1 MDSDDCGSDSLGI
14 PTMVAADPSPATN
27 DEIRRLRE
35 QEERDEALYLDEAP
49 ATGIMVPRF
58 LVGPVAI
65 SLLVAAIGLLV
76 LFVIG
81 QVAST
86 VATLSA
92 LPQWAQMV
100 FCVALVAVAG
110 ATLFAL
116 WKVAAAFMSLRRNR
130 QIQLKGLQ
138 ELAARQT
145 GRRQANRKAEEGRST
160 AQRYT
165 EAYPIAPKLTQVGFG
180 DEDIKELEAVRQR
193 LMDDSRASGAQ
204 DWLEEFRNDFQG
216 VLDRVANGRIQYYA
230 RRVGLKTAASPNALI
245 DTLVALYCA
254 FMMLSSLAR
263 IYNLRLG
270 GMGTTVL
277 LVRAFFNAYLA
288 GQTNELEDLAG
299 ENIQHA
305 LGLSEGLW
313 GAIVGKVGAKAAT
326 GSLNYFLLCRLG
338 KHAVKLLR
346 PVAVDYRERS

>member
-1 MDSDDCGSDSLGI
+1 MGSDDQDDCGSNNLGT
-14 PTMVAADPSPATN
+14 PTMVAADSSPATEE
-27 DEIRRLRE
+27 EIRRLRE
-35 QEERDEALYLDEAP
+35 QEERDESLYLEEAP
-49 ATGIMVPRF
+49 PTGITIPRF

-65 SLLVAAIGLLV
+65 SLLVATIGLLV

-86 VATLSA
+86 VAALSA
-92 LPQWAQMV
+92 LPQSAQMI
-100 FCVALVAVAG
+100 FCAALIVVAG
-110 ATLFAL
+110 ATLFAV
-116 WKVAAAFMSLRRNR
+116 WKVAAAFISLRRNR

-145 GRRQANRKAEEGRST
+145 GRRQANRRAEEGKRI
-160 AQRYT
+160 ARGYV
-165 EAYPIAPKLTQVGFG
+165 EDCPISPKLAEVGFG
-180 DEDIKELEAVRQR
+180 DEDIKELEGARQR
-193 LMDDSRASGAQ
+193 LMDDSRTSGARE
-204 DWLEEFRNDFQG
+204 WLEEFRNGFQG

-254 FMMLSSLAR
+254 FMMLTSLAR

-277 LVRAFFNAYLA
+277 LVRVFFNAYLA

-346 PVAVDYRERS
+346 PVSAE

>member
-1 MDSDDCGSDSLGI
+1 MGSDPQDDRGMDSLGI
-14 PTMVAADPSPATN
+14 PTMIAADSSPVTD
-27 DEIRRLRE
+27 DEIQRLRE
-35 QEERDEALYLDEAP
+35 QEEREETLYLDEAP
-49 ATGIMVPRF
+49 ATGITIPRF

-65 SLLVAAIGLLV
+65 SLLVAAIGLLA

-92 LPQWAQMV
+92 LPSWAQTV
-100 FCVALVAVAG
+100 FCAALITVAG

-130 QIQLKGLQ
+130 QIQLKGLE

-145 GRRQANRKAEEGRST
+145 GRRQARRRAEEGRSI
-160 AQRYT
+160 AHGYIQ
-165 EAYPIAPKLTQVGFG
+165 AYPVGPKLTEIGFR
-180 DEDIKELEAVRQR
+180 DEDIQELECAQQR
-193 LMDDSRASGAQ
+193 LMDDGHAAGAQ
-204 DWLEEFRNDFQG
+204 DWLVDFCDNFQG
-216 VLDRVANGRIQYYA
+216 ILDRVANSRIQYYA

-254 FMMLSSLAR
+254 FMMLTSLAR

-277 LVRAFFNAYLA
+277 LVRVFFNAYLA

-299 ENIQHA
+299 ENIQNA

-313 GAIVGKVGAKAAT
+313 GAIVGKIGAKAAT

-338 KHAVKLLR
+338 KHALKLLR
-346 PVAVDYRERS
+346 PVSAE